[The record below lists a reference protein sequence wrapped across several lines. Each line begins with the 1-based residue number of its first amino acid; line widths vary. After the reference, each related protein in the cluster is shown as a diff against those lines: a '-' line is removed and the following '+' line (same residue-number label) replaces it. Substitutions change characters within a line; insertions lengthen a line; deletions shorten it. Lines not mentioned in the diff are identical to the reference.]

1 MEHLDARLGTIAAM
15 TPRCRAV
22 ADIGC
27 DHGLLIAALLED
39 GRCDY
44 GIAADIN
51 PQPLKKAGAS
61 GADGAKRM
69 PPDQRPVRDRTGRG
83 GCGGH
88 CRDGRGAD
96 R

>member
-15 TPRCRAV
+15 TPRCRTV

-27 DHGLLIAALLED
+27 DHGLLITALLES

-51 PQPLKKAGAS
+51 ARPLEKARRWGWIPS
-61 GADGAKRM
+61 
-69 PPDQRPVRDRTGRG
+69 
-83 GCGGH
+83 
-88 CRDGRGAD
+88 
-96 R
+96 